1 MGEYILRCPC
11 CTAVMQEILKVQGRG
26 ALAAALEDRREG
38 PVFLHVMVR
47 PGDAPVQ
54 NIPLSPLAI
63 RDRFTGTGRCVVE

>member
-47 PGDAPVQ
+47 PGDAPGVKY
-54 NIPLSPLAI
+54 SPLTAGDQGSLH
-63 RDRFTGTGRCVVE
+63 RDGPMRR